1 MTTTASTGLEQKRI
15 LLGVCG
21 GIAAYKAPMTVRA
34 LRQAGAEV
42 QVVLTASASQFVTA
56 TSLQAV
62 SGNPVRS
69 DLWDPAA
76 EASMGHIELARWADA
91 VLIAPAT
98 ANTMALLATGQ
109 APDLLTTLYLAT
121 NAPVFIA
128 PAMNQAMW
136 LHPATQRNRQQ
147 LLQDGVEFFGPGAGE
162 QACGDIGPGRMLE
175 PAELTETLQAALAT
189 AGHNKIST
197 SPSLAGKHIMIT
209 AGPTQEA
216 IDPVR
221 YISNHSSG
229 KQGYALAAAARAA
242 GARVTLVSGP
252 VALDCPQGVERIAVT
267 SAAEM
272 HKAVQQ
278 RVAQTDIFI
287 GVAAVADYRPADVAT
302 QKIKKI
308 DGEGQGGKP
317 TKEPSGLQL
326 NLVENPDII
335 AAVAKS
341 PTRPFVV
348 GFAAETHNTLGF
360 ARDKRVRKQLDM
372 ILVNDVSD
380 KSIGFGSDCNAVTVI
395 WADGELALP
404 SQPKDILAIELIAQ
418 IAERYA
424 AELATTNLQPAVN

>member
-1 MTTTASTGLEQKRI
+1 
-15 LLGVCG
+15 
-21 GIAAYKAPMTVRA
+21 MTVRA

-91 VLIAPAT
+91 VLMAPAT

-175 PAELTETLQAALAT
+175 PAELAEALQTALAT
-189 AGHNKIST
+189 AEHSADST
-197 SPSLAGKHIMIT
+197 SSSLAGKRVMIT

-229 KQGYALAAAARAA
+229 KQGYALAAAAKAA
-242 GARVTLVSGP
+242 GASVTLVSGP
-252 VALDCPQGVERIAVT
+252 VALDCPHGVERIAVT

-272 HKAVQQ
+272 HQAVQQ

-287 GVAAVADYRPADVAT
+287 GVAAVADYRPADVAA
-302 QKIKKI
+302 QKIKKV
-308 DGEGQGGKP
+308 EGQGSK
-317 TKEPSGLQL
+317 TEEDRSGLQL

-341 PTRPFVV
+341 PNRPFVV

-380 KSIGFGSDCNAVTVI
+380 KRIGFGSDSNAVTVI

>member
-1 MTTTASTGLEQKRI
+1 
-15 LLGVCG
+15 
-21 GIAAYKAPMTVRA
+21 MTVRA

-98 ANTMALLATGQ
+98 ANTMALLANGQ

-136 LHPATQRNRQQ
+136 LHPAVQRNQQQ
-147 LLQDGVEFFGPGAGE
+147 LRQDGVEFFGPGAGE

-175 PAELTETLQAALAT
+175 PAELAEALQAAMANAELGA
-189 AGHNKIST
+189 KLT
-197 SPSLAGKHIMIT
+197 SHSLTGKRVMIT

-242 GARVTLVSGP
+242 GATVTLVSGP
-252 VALDCPQGVERIAVT
+252 VTLDCPQGVERVAVT

-272 HKAVQQ
+272 HQAVQQ

-287 GVAAVADYRPADVAT
+287 GVAAVADYRPADVAA
-302 QKIKKI
+302 QKIKKV
-308 DGEGQGGKP
+308 DGRGNKP
-317 TKEPSGLQL
+317 AQDTSGLQL

-360 ARDKRVRKQLDM
+360 ARDKRVRKKLDM

-380 KSIGFGSDCNAVTVI
+380 KSIGFGSDSNAVTVI

>member
-1 MTTTASTGLEQKRI
+1 
-15 LLGVCG
+15 
-21 GIAAYKAPMTVRA
+21 MTVRA

-109 APDLLTTLYLAT
+109 APDLLSTLYLAT

-136 LHPATQRNRQQ
+136 LHPAVQRNRQQ
-147 LLQDGVEFFGPGAGE
+147 LATDGVQFFGPGAGE

-175 PAELTETLQAALAT
+175 PDELVQALT
-189 AGHNKIST
+189 ASLDNINQPAAVG
-197 SPSLAGKHIMIT
+197 SLAGKRVTIT

-229 KQGYALAAAARAA
+229 KQGYALAAAAKAA
-242 GARVTLVSGP
+242 GAAVTLVSGP
-252 VALDCPQGVERIAVT
+252 VALDCPIGVERVLVT
-267 SAAEM
+267 SARDM
-272 HKAVQQ
+272 HQAVQAV
-278 RVAQTDIFI
+278 VAQTDIFI
-287 GVAAVADYRPADVAT
+287 GVAAVADYRPAEVAT
-302 QKIKKI
+302 QKIKK
-308 DGEGQGGKP
+308 
-317 TKEPSGLQL
+317 
-326 NLVENPDII
+326 
-335 AAVAKS
+335 
-341 PTRPFVV
+341 
-348 GFAAETHNTLGF
+348 
-360 ARDKRVRKQLDM
+360 
-372 ILVNDVSD
+372 
-380 KSIGFGSDCNAVTVI
+380 
-395 WADGELALP
+395 
-404 SQPKDILAIELIAQ
+404 
-418 IAERYA
+418 
-424 AELATTNLQPAVN
+424 

>member
-1 MTTTASTGLEQKRI
+1 
-15 LLGVCG
+15 
-21 GIAAYKAPMTVRA
+21 MTVRA

-42 QVVLTASASQFVTA
+42 QVVLTTSASQFVTA

-69 DLWDPAA
+69 DLWDPTA

-136 LHPATQRNRQQ
+136 LHPAVQRNHHQ
-147 LLQDGVEFFGPGAGE
+147 LRQDGVKFFGPGAGE

-175 PAELTETLQAALAT
+175 PDELTQALQAALQAASNLASDPERT
-189 AGHNKIST
+189 NT
-197 SPSLAGKHIMIT
+197 EFETTPSLAGKRVMIT

-229 KQGYALAAAARAA
+229 KQGYALAAAANAA
-242 GARVTLVSGP
+242 GAAVTLVSGP
-252 VALDCPQGVERIAVT
+252 VALDCPAGVERIDVT
-267 SAAEM
+267 TALEM
-272 HKAVQQ
+272 HHAVQQ
-278 RVAQTDIFI
+278 QVAQADIFI
-287 GVAAVADYRPADVAT
+287 GVAAVADYRPADVAA

-308 DGEGQGGKP
+308 DGKP
-317 TKEPSGLQL
+317 NSEHKGEQKKSSTDGNSELQL

-348 GFAAETHNTLGF
+348 GFAAETHNTLAF

-380 KSIGFGSDCNAVTVI
+380 QSIGFGSDSNAVTVI

-404 SQPKDILAIELIAQ
+404 SQPKDVLATELIAQ

>member
-1 MTTTASTGLEQKRI
+1 M
-15 LLGVCG
+15 
-21 GIAAYKAPMTVRA
+21 
-34 LRQAGAEV
+34 

-98 ANTMALLATGQ
+98 ANTLALLATGQ

-121 NAPVFIA
+121 KAPVFIA

-136 LHPATQRNRQQ
+136 LHPAVQRNHHQ
-147 LLQDGVEFFGPGAGE
+147 LRQDGVEFFGPGAGE

-175 PAELTETLQAALAT
+175 PDELTQALQAALNVDLTLKTPNAGFGET
-189 AGHNKIST
+189 A
-197 SPSLAGKHIMIT
+197 PSLAGKRVMIT
-209 AGPTQEA
+209 AGPTREA

-242 GARVTLVSGP
+242 GASVTLVSGP
-252 VALDCPQGVERIAVT
+252 VALDCPPGVERIDVITAL
-267 SAAEM
+267 EM
-272 HKAVQQ
+272 HQAVQQ
-278 RVAQTDIFI
+278 QVALADIFV
-287 GVAAVADYRPADVAT
+287 GVAAVADYRPAEIAA

-308 DGEGQGGKP
+308 DGTSN
-317 TKEPSGLQL
+317 TKQKSKRDDSNSDLQL

-348 GFAAETHNTLGF
+348 GFAAETHNTLAF

-380 KSIGFGSDCNAVTVI
+380 QSIGFGSDSNAVTVI

-404 SQPKDILAIELIAQ
+404 SQPKDVLATKLIAQ

>member
-1 MTTTASTGLEQKRI
+1 MALTGLEQKRI

-109 APDLLTTLYLAT
+109 APDLLTTLCLAT
-121 NAPVFIA
+121 NARVFIA

-136 LHPATQRNRQQ
+136 LHPAVQRNRQQ
-147 LLQDGVEFFGPGAGE
+147 LRQDGVEFFGPGAGE

-175 PAELTETLQAALAT
+175 PEELTQALQVALAATEPSTRT
-189 AGHNKIST
+189 AQ
-197 SPSLAGKHIMIT
+197 SLAGKHVMIT

-229 KQGYALAAAARAA
+229 KQGYALATAAKAA

-252 VALDCPQGVERIAVT
+252 VALDCPTGVERIAVT
-267 SAAEM
+267 SAEEM
-272 HKAVQQ
+272 HQAVQQ
-278 RVAQTDIFI
+278 RLAQTDIFI
-287 GVAAVADYRPADVAT
+287 GVAAVADYRPADVAA
-302 QKIKKI
+302 QKIKKVE
-308 DGEGQGGKP
+308 GEQLGEQASANR
-317 TKEPSGLQL
+317 TGLQL

-360 ARDKRVRKQLDM
+360 ARDKRIRKQLDM

-380 KSIGFGSDCNAVTVI
+380 KSIGFGSDSNAITLI

-404 SQPKDILAIELIAQ
+404 SQPKDVLAVELITQ

-424 AELATTNLQPAVN
+424 AQLAPTNLQPAVN